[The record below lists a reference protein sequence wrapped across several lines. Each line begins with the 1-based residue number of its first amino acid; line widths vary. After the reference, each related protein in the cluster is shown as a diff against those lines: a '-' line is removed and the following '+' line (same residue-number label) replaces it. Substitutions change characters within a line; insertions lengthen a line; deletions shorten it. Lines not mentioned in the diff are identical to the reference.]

1 MGNKVKEIKTI
12 SIIFCVA
19 AAAMASNLANPAAAI
34 PEARVAI
41 GASYHLGGYTLTNK
55 EIPSIFNRL
64 HARVHY
70 APLNFLGI
78 GVDLGA
84 MQLDVD
90 RYVIKSDTVPLFHGK
105 FGFSG
110 GAHLKVSTPPFLKE
124 RLSIVGI
131 GQATYFLSKNKY
143 DASYSGFD
151 GTGAI
156 GLQFHIPGFGY
167 ITAGPLLY
175 LIQGENKSYTGEE
188 SFFSNANNLRGW
200 LSIDFFPK
208 FKDETSNKS
217 YLSLEL
223 SISPKANASSRVPVQ
238 EFSISISLGSVTG
251 RLYGVESG
259 LDWEP

>member
-1 MGNKVKEIKTI
+1 MGNKVKEIKTLLT
-12 SIIFCVA
+12 IFCVA
-19 AAAMASNLANPAAAI
+19 AAALASNLANPAAAI
-34 PEARVAI
+34 PEARVAT

-84 MQLDVD
+84 MQLDVE
-90 RYVIKSDTVPLFHGK
+90 RYVFKGDTVPLFHGK

-110 GAHLKVSTPPFLKE
+110 GAHLKISTPWFLNE

-131 GQATYFLSKNKY
+131 GQATYFSSRNKH

-156 GLQFHIPGFGY
+156 GLQVHIPGFGY

-175 LIQGENKSYTGEE
+175 LIQGDNKSYTGEE
-188 SFFSNANNLRGW
+188 SFFSNVNNLRGW
-200 LSIDFFPK
+200 IAIDFFPK
-208 FKDETSNKS
+208 FKDITSNKS

-223 SISPKANASSRVPVQ
+223 SMSPKANTSSRVLVQ

>member
-1 MGNKVKEIKTI
+1 MKEIKTI

-238 EFSISISLGSVTG
+238 EFSISISLGSITG

>member
-84 MQLDVD
+84 MQLDVE
-90 RYVIKSDTVPLFHGK
+90 RYVFKGEGPCSMENSGFRRSPSEVPPPASKNAYPSLE
-105 FGFSG
+105 SVSNLL
-110 GAHLKVSTPPFLKE
+110 HLKTNM
-124 RLSIVGI
+124 
-131 GQATYFLSKNKY
+131 T
-143 DASYSGFD
+143 
-151 GTGAI
+151 
-156 GLQFHIPGFGY
+156 
-167 ITAGPLLY
+167 
-175 LIQGENKSYTGEE
+175 LIQGLMGPKDRTSVPYPGLVTSQPDHFYT
-188 SFFSNANNLRGW
+188 
-200 LSIDFFPK
+200 
-208 FKDETSNKS
+208 
-217 YLSLEL
+217 
-223 SISPKANASSRVPVQ
+223 
-238 EFSISISLGSVTG
+238 
-251 RLYGVESG
+251 
-259 LDWEP
+259 